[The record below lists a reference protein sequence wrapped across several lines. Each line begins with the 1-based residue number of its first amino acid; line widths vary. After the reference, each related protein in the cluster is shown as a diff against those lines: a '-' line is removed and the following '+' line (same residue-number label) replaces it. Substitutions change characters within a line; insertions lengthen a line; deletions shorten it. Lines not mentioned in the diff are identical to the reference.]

1 MTLSNFF
8 LGKPGKLTP
17 LISSCT
23 YHKLELCVYYFSAAC
38 FVQLSYIDSGW
49 EYPSIYVPLEV
60 ACNFSP
66 SLQSTRYSLLPPLF
80 CNQGLACSQISQW
93 FNHKIASSFIAW
105 VWTMA
110 QFIKHSSFGSS
121 NRAAKIQQQKSLA
134 GKFKMVKM
142 AKMNPHV
149 WKIFKLFRQVD
160 CWI

>member
-1 MTLSNFF
+1 MQQMTFSNSF

-66 SLQSTRYSLLPPLF
+66 SLQSTRYSLLPPPSHYSPLF

-93 FNHKIASSFIAW
+93 FNHKIARLLLEYELW
-105 VWTMA
+105 
-110 QFIKHSSFGSS
+110 HNLS
-121 NRAAKIQQQKSLA
+121 NIHLLVPLTEQPRYNNKR
-134 GKFKMVKM
+134 V
-142 AKMNPHV
+142 
-149 WKIFKLFRQVD
+149 
-160 CWI
+160 